1 MGDSV
6 GQAKKCAVS
15 CLAANGDWMRRF
27 ALFLAISL
35 IAAVPAVAQTPA
47 PKSTGNSLLALGTIP
62 PAAPA
67 KWMGLIGEYGSADH
81 KDYVL
86 EKGGA
91 LIFRL
96 NGADQQLV
104 PEKVDDFRLGNAQ
117 AVFARNGNGT
127 VNSLRVGTATY
138 PRLPF
143 SQVSGGVFHIH
154 PQQPV
159 AKLTAIALKAH
170 PPVENGNFLPSDLVA
185 VASLDP
191 TIHLDIRY
199 ATTRDFLGTP
209 VYSEAR
215 AFMQRPAAEA
225 VVRANRALKPFGY
238 GLLIHDAYR
247 PWYVTKV
254 FWDATPDPLKKFVA
268 DPKEGSRH
276 NRGCAVDITLYDLKT
291 GKEVQMTGVYD
302 EMSDRS
308 YADYPGGTS
317 RQRWRRGLLRRAM
330 ENQGFTVYP
339 YEWWHFDYNGWQ
351 RYPILNVRFE
361 QIGSREKA
369 TAHAQ
374 AL

>member
-1 MGDSV
+1 
-6 GQAKKCAVS
+6 
-15 CLAANGDWMRRF
+15 MRRF
-27 ALFLAISL
+27 TFFLAISMV
-35 IAAVPAVAQTPA
+35 AAVPAVSQTAASKPA
-47 PKSTGNSLLALGTIP
+47 TQSLRALGPIP
-62 PAAPA
+62 PAPPA
-67 KWMGLIGEYGSADH
+67 AWLPLIGEYGTAEH

-86 EKGGA
+86 EKDGA

-96 NGADQQLV
+96 NGADQRLV
-104 PEKVDDFRLGNAQ
+104 PKHGDNFQLGGAQSVFVRNA
-117 AVFARNGNGT
+117 NGT
-127 VNSLRVGTATY
+127 VQSLRVGNAIY

-143 SQVSGGVFHIH
+143 SQVSGGVFRIH
-154 PQQPV
+154 PQKPV
-159 AKLTAIALKAH
+159 AQLTKEALAAH
-170 PPVENGNFLPSDLVA
+170 PPVEHGNFLQSDLVA

-199 ATTRDFLGTP
+199 ASTRDFLGTP
-209 VYSEAR
+209 VYSEAQ

-225 VVRANRALKPFGY
+225 VVRANRSLKPFGY

-308 YADYPGGTS
+308 YPSYPGGTS
-317 RQRWRRGLLRRAM
+317 RQRWRRDLLGRAM

-351 RYPILNVRFE
+351 HYPILNVRFE
-361 QIGSREKA
+361 QIGVHGKA
-369 TAHAQ
+369 AQ
-374 AL
+374 SH